1 MAELGALRSLTSLRL
16 RSVCITGDELGC
28 LLSNS
33 LSLERLELS
42 DCNEIISLK
51 IPSMMQQLTCMWVV
65 GCRALQIIENK
76 APNLSNFTLL
86 GGVPK
91 LSLGEAS
98 QMMEVLSLFRANAIC
113 YGRAELPSIM
123 PNLESLSLGSSHEVY
138 SRVSIHPYDR
148 Q

>member
-1 MAELGALRSLTSLRL
+1 
-16 RSVCITGDELGC
+16 
-28 LLSNS
+28 
-33 LSLERLELS
+33 LELS

-51 IPSMMQQLTCMWVV
+51 IPSMMQQLTYMWVV
-65 GCRALQIIENK
+65 VCRALQIIENK

-86 GGVPK
+86 RGVPK

-98 QMMEVLSLFRANAIC
+98 QTMKVLSLFRANAIC

-123 PNLESLSLGSSHEVY
+123 PNLETLSLGSSHEVY
-138 SRVSIHPYDR
+138 CRVSIHPYDR